1 MWRTVLSGGDA
12 DLSQV
17 REELGSVCDSWI
29 HMFGMWFY
37 GGPCRPSNYD
47 LLSGLQ
53 AFFNILT
60 S

>member
-1 MWRTVLSGGDA
+1 M
-12 DLSQV
+12 
-17 REELGSVCDSWI
+17 CDSWI